1 MTMATHSRTR
11 SDYLRAV
18 ERSRAETRPQMDA
31 ARGGAV
37 QGERAPISVDDVGAA
52 AVRLAARVP
61 SSEVPKRTGSR
72 RATRTTHDA
81 QELALLALV
90 DGTRTV
96 GGIIAVTG
104 ETAAKVGARLLRL
117 ERLGVIAF

>member
-1 MTMATHSRTR
+1 MN
-11 SDYLRAV
+11 
-18 ERSRAETRPQMDA
+18 A
-31 ARGGAV
+31 ARGGAP
-37 QGERAPISVDDVGAA
+37 QSGRPPISVDDVGAA

-61 SSEVPKRTGSR
+61 RSEVPKRTGSR
-72 RATRTTHDA
+72 RATRTTLDA

-96 GGIIAVTG
+96 GGIIEVTG